1 MIDNISHLH
10 EFVPVVPRLSQ
21 IFAPLE
27 STSTT
32 SLAGFDHINRYS
44 NQKSGPLYLGWLYKK
59 LVLYQYSSFHKRLDY
74 HGLIESNKHLVW
86 V

>member
-10 EFVPVVPRLSQ
+10 EFVPVAPRLSQ

-32 SLAGFDHINRYS
+32 SLAGFDHINRHS
-44 NQKSGPLYLGWLYKK
+44 NQKSAPLYLGWLYQK
-59 LVLYQYSSFHKRLDY
+59 LVLCQYSSFHKQLDCQC
-74 HGLIESNKHLVW
+74 LIESNKPLVW